1 MDASAL
7 REHPATGRQ
16 RLVWRLVLD
25 ALESLPAP
33 ARVLDCGGGS
43 GSVAVPIAA
52 TGAEVTVVDV
62 SADALATLQRRADDA
77 GVAPRLRAVQGD
89 VDALD
94 ELMTAASVDLGL
106 AHGILEVVDR
116 PAAVLASIARVVRP
130 GGLVSVLVA
139 NPVAAVLTRALSGD
153 LAGAGIEL
161 SELDRP
167 GRLGGVAGAVAWCT
181 DAGLTVEQ
189 VRGVGVFADLIPG
202 ATLDRRPG
210 AADALAEL
218 EHAAGDRAP
227 FRDIA
232 GRLHVLARRPVSSL
246 GSD

>member
-25 ALESLPAP
+25 ALASLPVP

-52 TGAEVTVVDV
+52 TGADVTVVDV

-94 ELMTAASVDLGL
+94 DLVTAASVDLGL
-106 AHGILEVVDR
+106 AHGILEVVER
-116 PAAVLASIARVVRP
+116 PAAVLASLARAVRP
-130 GGLVSVLVA
+130 GGLVSVLIA
-139 NPVAAVLTRALSGD
+139 NPVAAVLARALSGD
-153 LAGAGIEL
+153 LVGARIEL

-167 GRLGGVAGAVAWCT
+167 GRLAGAAGAVGWCI

-202 ATLDRRPG
+202 ATLDGRPG

-218 EHAAGDRAP
+218 EQVAGDRAP

-232 GRLHVLARRPVSSL
+232 GRLHVLARRPATSP